1 MSDYGIY
8 LASVSLQLFAEGG
21 GAAGGD
27 GGASGGSA
35 SSGVTAAA
43 AGQTGVPAA
52 GVQGQE
58 VVGDPREAEFERL
71 IKGDYKDL
79 YDKRV
84 SDTIQ
89 KRLKSSKET
98 VDKYNALAPTLEMLA
113 GKYGV
118 DAADINALNKAI
130 QEDDTYYED
139 EALERGLT
147 VAQLK
152 EIKSMERE
160 NAQLRQQME
169 EQRKQEK
176 ADAIYSRW
184 MQEAEQTKQV
194 YPNFDLRAESQ
205 NPQFMQLLQSNV
217 PLRTAYEVVHKDDII
232 SGAMQF
238 TAKTIAGKVANSV
251 AAGQQR
257 PVEGGLSKQGA
268 FQAGIDPAHMS
279 KAQRLEC
286 AQRAARGERITF
298 R

>member
-1 MSDYGIY
+1 MDIY
-8 LASVSLQLFAEGG
+8 SINCAAFSLQLFAEGG

-27 GGASGGSA
+27 GGAAGEGT
-35 SSGVTAAA
+35 GVQAAA
-43 AGQTGVPAA
+43 AGQNTSVPAA

-58 VVGDPREAEFERL
+58 VAGDPREAEFERL

-89 KRLKSSKET
+89 RRLKSSKET
-98 VDKYNALAPTLEMLA
+98 VDKYNALAPTLDMLA

-118 DAADINALNKAI
+118 DASDIEALNKAI
-130 QEDDTYYED
+130 QEDDSYYEE
-139 EALERGLT
+139 EALNRGLT
-147 VAQLK
+147 VQQLK
-152 EIKSMERE
+152 EIKRMERE
-160 NAQLRQQME
+160 NTQLRREM
-169 EQRKQEK
+169 EQRRQQEQ
-176 ADAIYSRW
+176 ADAVYARW
-184 MQEAEQTKQV
+184 MQEAESTKQV
-194 YPNFDLRAESQ
+194 YPSFDLQAEAR

-217 PLRTAYEVVHKDDII
+217 PLRTAYEVIHKDEII

-238 TAKTIAGKVANSV
+238 TAQTIAGKVANSV
-251 AAGQQR
+251 AAGQSR
-257 PVEGGLSKQGA
+257 PVEGGLNKQGA

-279 KAQRLEC
+279 KAQRLEY